1 MAVAIVNS
9 RALTGVTAPRV
20 SVEVH
25 LAGGLP
31 DALSDIGGMV
41 AEALLKPRL
50 KLRRVGSGGR

>member
-1 MAVAIVNS
+1 LAVAIVNS

-31 DALSDIGGMV
+31 GVNKEGTIAPDM
-41 AEALLKPRL
+41 
-50 KLRRVGSGGR
+50 